1 MKNSVGNGTFAC
13 TWSIQK
19 DLPVWDIRGEFLQI
33 ELYVET
39 RNNSPEAKNDLV
51 LVRDDAV
58 FSSDWDNPLL
68 GGKDEVEYAE
78 EGAGSQGAHSCAK
91 NFGIITGFVLMYQ
104 MGRGVL
110 RKNDDENVPPA
121 FEDVWS
127 GLSTSA
133 LTENSGCIRL
143 FCQYHSLHMNCSKVN
158 QGWWHTRRS
167 IRKAEGEEI

>member
-1 MKNSVGNGTFAC
+1 
-13 TWSIQK
+13 
-19 DLPVWDIRGEFLQI
+19 
-33 ELYVET
+33 VET

-68 GGKDEVEYAE
+68 GGKDGVEHAE
-78 EGAGSQGAHSCAK
+78 EGVGSQGRALMWGIL
-91 NFGIITGFVLMYQ
+91 GIITGFALMYQ

-127 GLSTSA
+127 GLSTGA
-133 LTENSGCIRL
+133 LTEN
-143 FCQYHSLHMNCSKVN
+143 
-158 QGWWHTRRS
+158 
-167 IRKAEGEEI
+167 E